1 MIAPTLIS
9 NFDEIIKKMI
19 FKSEGT
25 NITLPSNVV
34 VDIQRKS
41 MISK

>member
-19 FKSEGT
+19 FKSEGK
-25 NITLPSNVV
+25 NIKQPFNVG
-34 VDIQRKS
+34 VDIVRKS